1 MTDDQPRLKATKI
14 VRPKPVVQQAPQRQ
28 MTFGEIAEIR
38 YRKKVDLRTLPSE
51 STLNVNQAATVY
63 GVQRSLLQAQLV
75 ATGRL
80 VGNSRGFL
88 YVYSHAVWNELAS
101 RCGSPVRR
109 YTPWKTPIMDRCDI
123 DVMKTQKY
131 AGAVG

>member
-14 VRPKPVVQQAPQRQ
+14 VRPKPVVRQAPPRQ
-28 MTFGEIAEIR
+28 MTFGEIAEYR
-38 YRKKVDLRTLPSE
+38 YRNKPDLRALPHE
-51 STLNVNQAATVY
+51 STLNVKQAATAY